1 MLSEVMNYYGLAQGF
16 QGVGYFE
23 PESQRQLIQEIKV
36 AIRQGQLITLSGIVG
51 SGKTTLLKRI
61 RQELVQE
68 KEVLVSKSLSVEK
81 GRVNLTTLILALF
94 YDLATEKDFK
104 IPSQPEKRER
114 ALQALIKK
122 RHKPVALFVDEAHDL
137 HHKTLVGLKRLI
149 EVIQDSG
156 GVLSIILAGHPKLKN
171 DLRRPTM
178 EEIGARTLMF
188 SLEGIQKQKMD
199 YIHWLLEQSLKKG
212 IKPSE
217 VFTDDALKS
226 LATQLTTPLQIEHYL
241 RVALESAYLI
251 GQKPVETEIMDSIF
265 AKDRD
270 DLEPQ
275 LTRQGYH
282 VKTLAE
288 LLDTK
293 PAEIRLFLHGKLTP
307 ARTQELKNQLL
318 NLGLQI

>member
-36 AIRQGQLITLSGIVG
+36 AIRQGQLITLSGVVG

-94 YDLATEKDFK
+94 YDLATERDFK

-241 RVALESAYLI
+241 RVALEAAYLI

-282 VKTLAE
+282 IKTLAE

>member
-36 AIRQGQLITLSGIVG
+36 AIRQGQLITLSGVVG

-94 YDLATEKDFK
+94 YDLATERDFK

-217 VFTDDALKS
+217 VFTDVNG
-226 LATQLTTPLQIEHYL
+226 H
-241 RVALESAYLI
+241 
-251 GQKPVETEIMDSIF
+251 
-265 AKDRD
+265 
-270 DLEPQ
+270 
-275 LTRQGYH
+275 
-282 VKTLAE
+282 
-288 LLDTK
+288 
-293 PAEIRLFLHGKLTP
+293 
-307 ARTQELKNQLL
+307 L
-318 NLGLQI
+318 N